1 MIQRAREDFA
11 EPVPGAMLA
20 SVCREHRSELDRL
33 ERLRDSYANRRPI
46 LERTRRNNMPN
57 ARLAHGFARYIST
70 MAAGYLIGKPVAYSV
85 PDEAQEAAMEALR
98 DAYTRAAID
107 SVDAELAKDASVYG
121 KGVELVYAD
130 ENAQPRSVSMDPI
143 SAFVVYDTS
152 AQARPMFGV
161 ITQSVI
167 RMDGTKD
174 GLAVTVATPSAMW
187 LYRVQGEE
195 QLFGA
200 EPVDIRPHFFGD
212 VPIVEFWNDEDE
224 TGDFEQVDGLI
235 DAYDTLE
242 SDRVNDKTQFVNALL
257 VLYGA
262 TVEPEKRM
270 NEESGEEEIVRTV
283 SDMIREDGILEMF
296 EGSKAEYL
304 ARSLSEHDVQVLRD
318 AIAADIHKF
327 SMVPDLTD
335 EHFAGNSSG
344 VAMRY
349 KLLGFEQLMQIKE
362 RWFREAL
369 RERMRLYS
377 AFLATKGAPKL
388 DVESVRMQFTR
399 SLPVNELE
407 TSQMIRNLEGM
418 VPPEQLLAQL
428 PFVDDPA
435 AAAEQMEEQRAQESA
450 REAQMYS
457 LRPEQPP
464 EEDEEAEE

>member
-20 SVCREHRSELDRL
+20 SACREHRKALDRL
-33 ERLRDSYANRRPI
+33 KSLRDSYANRRQI
-46 LERTRRNNMPN
+46 MERTRPNNLPN

-70 MAAGYLIGKPVAYSV
+70 MASGYLIGKPVAYSA
-85 PDEAQEAAMEALR
+85 PDEAQGPALEALQ
-98 DAYTRAAID
+98 DAYTRTAID

-161 ITQSVI
+161 ITQDVI

-187 LYRVQGEE
+187 IYRVQSEE
-195 QLFGA
+195 QLIGA
-200 EPVDIRPHFFGD
+200 EPVEVRPHFFGD
-212 VPIVEFWNDEDE
+212 IPIVEYWNEEDE
-224 TGDFEQVDGLI
+224 IGDFEQVNGLI
-235 DAYDTLE
+235 DAYDTLQ
-242 SDRVNDKTQFVNALL
+242 SDRINDKTQFVNALL
-257 VLYGA
+257 VLTGA
-262 TVEPEKRM
+262 DMEPERD
-270 NEESGEEEIVRTV
+270 EETGDVTRSPAQQ
-283 SDMIREDGILEMF
+283 IREDGILSLP
-296 EGSKAEYL
+296 EGATAEYL
-304 ARSLSEHDVQVLRD
+304 ARALSENDVQVLRNS
-318 AIAADIHKF
+318 IASDIHKF

-369 RERMRLYS
+369 RERMRLYA
-377 AFLATKGAPKL
+377 AFLARKGSPVL
-388 DVESVRMQFTR
+388 DVDNVRMQFTR

-435 AAAEQMEEQRAQESA
+435 AAAEQMEEHRAQESV
-450 REAQMYS
+450 REAQMYN